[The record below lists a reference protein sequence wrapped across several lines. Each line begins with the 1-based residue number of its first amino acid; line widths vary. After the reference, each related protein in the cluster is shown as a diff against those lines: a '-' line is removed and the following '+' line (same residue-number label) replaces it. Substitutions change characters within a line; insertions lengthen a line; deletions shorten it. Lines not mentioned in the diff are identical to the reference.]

1 MKFRFRKMTA
11 ATLTWTLAC
20 VLCAS
25 AGMAQA
31 EEEVRR
37 KKQAPSAPASAAA
50 ARGDKAW
57 VPADTRSLVDINS
70 ARKAQLAKLPGMND
84 ELAAKVIA
92 GRPYGS
98 KMHLVTRQVLP
109 PEVFDAVR
117 GHVVARQPYKDQAK
131 NVEALKKAG
140 KASP

>member
-1 MKFRFRKMTA
+1 MKIRFDRAVA
-11 ATLTWTLAC
+11 ALA
-20 VLCAS
+20 
-25 AGMAQA
+25 AGLLAAWAGVAQA
-31 EEEVRR
+31 DEAPR
-37 KKQAPSAPASAAA
+37 KAAAPAASASAAKD
-50 ARGDKAW
+50 RGNKAW
-57 VPADTRSLVDINS
+57 VPADTKALVDINS

-98 KMHLVTRQVLP
+98 KMHLVTRNVLP

-140 KASP
+140 KAAP

>member
-1 MKFRFRKMTA
+1 MKIRFDRA
-11 ATLTWTLAC
+11 AAALA
-20 VLCAS
+20 
-25 AGMAQA
+25 AGLLAAWAGAAQA
-31 EEEVRR
+31 EEEPRR
-37 KKQAPSAPASAAA
+37 AAAAPGASASAAK
-50 ARGDKAW
+50 ARGQKAW
-57 VPADTRSLVDINS
+57 VPADTKALVDINS

-98 KMHLVTRQVLP
+98 KMHLVTRDVLP

-117 GHVVARQPYKDQAK
+117 AHVVARQPYKDQAK

-140 KASP
+140 KATP

>member
-1 MKFRFRKMTA
+1 MKLRFDKGA
-11 ATLTWTLAC
+11 AALVVGLLAAWAC
-20 VLCAS
+20 V
-25 AGMAQA
+25 AQA
-31 EEEVRR
+31 EEEGR
-37 KKQAPSAPASAAA
+37 KAAAAPGASASAAK
-50 ARGDKAW
+50 ARPNKAW
-57 VPADTRSLVDINS
+57 IPADTKSLVDINS

-117 GHVVARQPYKDQAK
+117 GHVVARQPYKDQTK
-131 NVEALKKAG
+131 NVEALKKSG

>member
-1 MKFRFRKMTA
+1 MKIRFDRA
-11 ATLTWTLAC
+11 AAALA
-20 VLCAS
+20 
-25 AGMAQA
+25 AGLLAAWAGAAQA
-31 EEEVRR
+31 EEEPRR
-37 KKQAPSAPASAAA
+37 AAAAPGASASAAK
-50 ARGDKAW
+50 ARGHKAW
-57 VPADTRSLVDINS
+57 VPADTKSLVDINS

-98 KMHLVTRQVLP
+98 KMHLVTRNVLP

-117 GHVVARQPYKDQAK
+117 AHVVARQPYKDQAK

-140 KASP
+140 KATP